1 MIRLTRLADY
11 GVLVMTHIAARP
23 ESVHAA
29 ADVADEIRLPPP
41 TVSKILGAMARGGLL
56 QSHRGLKGG
65 FSLARPAEDITV
77 GEIISAVD
85 GPIALTDCLD
95 DGTSDCA
102 LESLCPTRGHWQKIN
117 GAIKKALDEV
127 SLADLMQ
134 PWPGLATESVVAPA
148 LAESLNK

>member
-11 GVLVMTHIAARP
+11 GVLVMTHIAGRP

-29 ADVADEIRLPPP
+29 ADVAEEIHLPAP

-56 QSHRGLKGG
+56 ESHRGLKGG
-65 FSLARPAEDITV
+65 FSLARPAEEITV

-85 GPIALTDCLD
+85 GPIALTECLD
-95 DGTSDCA
+95 DGSGDCA
-102 LESLCPTRGHWQKIN
+102 LESLCPTRAHWQKIN

-127 SLADLMQ
+127 TLADLMQ
-134 PWPGLATESVVAPA
+134 PWPGLALESVAKPA
-148 LAESLNK
+148 AADSLNK

>member
-11 GVLVMTHIAARP
+11 GVVVMTHIAYRP
-23 ESVHAA
+23 ENVHAA
-29 ADVADEIRLPPP
+29 AEVAEVVNLPLP

-56 QSHRGLKGG
+56 ESHRGLKGG
-65 FSLARPAEDITV
+65 FSLARPAACITV

-95 DGTSDCA
+95 DGSSDCA

-127 SLADLMQ
+127 SLGDLVQ
-134 PWPGLATESVVAPA
+134 PPQFAGPAMRAPLVAEA
-148 LAESLNK
+148 MKE